1 MTLALS
7 PESLLKGYYY
17 LAWFATIIFVIKLA
31 IYAVAGGGSEVFGD
45 FNTETDT
52 DCSFNFLS
60 IQSILSF
67 MMGFGW
73 MGFAGIRQ
81 FGFSQLMNFGVA
93 FAVGLI
99 FMIVNASL
107 MFAVKKLEKNVKKD
121 KATALNQI
129 GKAYTNFEPH
139 GLGQIEVVINGQLSV
154 VNATNKSDER
164 INSFDSVKV
173 TEVSND
179 MLYIEKVK

>member
-1 MTLALS
+1 MTLALT
-7 PESLLKGYYY
+7 PENLLKGYYY
-17 LAWFATIIFVIKLA
+17 LAWFATIIFVIKLG
-31 IYAVAGGGSEVFGD
+31 IYAVVGGGSEVFSD

-73 MGFAGIRQ
+73 MGFAGLRQ
-81 FGFSQLMNFGVA
+81 FGLGQLMNFCVA

-99 FMIVNASL
+99 FMIINASL

-129 GKAYTNFEPH
+129 GKAYTNFAPR
-139 GLGQIEVVINGQLSV
+139 GMGQVEVVINGQLSV
-154 VNATNKSDER
+154 VNASNKTDVQ
-164 INSFDSVKV
+164 INSFDRVKV
-173 TEVSND
+173 VEVSGD
-179 MLYIEKVK
+179 VLYIEKV

>member
-67 MMGFGW
+67 MMGFAW

-81 FGFSQLMNFGVA
+81 FD
-93 FAVGLI
+93 LI
-99 FMIVNASL
+99 N
-107 MFAVKKLEKNVKKD
+107 
-121 KATALNQI
+121 
-129 GKAYTNFEPH
+129 
-139 GLGQIEVVINGQLSV
+139 
-154 VNATNKSDER
+154 
-164 INSFDSVKV
+164 
-173 TEVSND
+173 
-179 MLYIEKVK
+179 

>member
-1 MTLALS
+1 MLCCRS
-7 PESLLKGYYY
+7 NFYDCKC
-17 LAWFATIIFVIKLA
+17 IFNV
-31 IYAVAGGGSEVFGD
+31 
-45 FNTETDT
+45 
-52 DCSFNFLS
+52 CSKK
-60 IQSILSF
+60 
-67 MMGFGW
+67 
-73 MGFAGIRQ
+73 IR
-81 FGFSQLMNFGVA
+81 
-93 FAVGLI
+93 
-99 FMIVNASL
+99 
-107 MFAVKKLEKNVKKD
+107 KECEKD